1 MVLKREKRVGRTRIK
16 EDGKYMHRSQ
26 SHRLEEE
33 VSGTIKTDLQGPEK
47 EIWELKSWD
56 FFPWCVPR

>member
-16 EDGKYMHRSQ
+16 EDGKYMHRSR
-26 SHRLEEE
+26 SHRPEERGE
-33 VSGTIKTDLQGPEK
+33 WDNKKRFTRTRKRDLRAKILG
-47 EIWELKSWD
+47 